1 MVDTVNE
8 VENTNAKKVELLAPA
23 GNLEKLKLAILYGA
37 DAVYCGGH
45 SYGLREGADNFTL
58 EELEEAV
65 KFVHDHHA
73 KIYITVNM
81 IPHNEDLEGL
91 PEYLHQLAD
100 LAVDALI
107 VSDPGIISI
116 LQEEEIEVP
125 IHLSTQANAVNW
137 ASIRFWKKQG
147 VERVILARELSRVEI
162 IDIKEKTDIELE
174 MFIHGSMCI
183 SYSGRCLLSNY
194 MTGRDA
200 NRGKCAHSCRW
211 KYHLVEEQRPGEY
224 YPVYEDEQGTYIM
237 NSKDL
242 CLIEYIPDIIQ
253 SGVTS
258 LKIEGRMKSLH
269 YVSTVTSVYRKA
281 IDLYYKDLGNYQFRS
296 EWLDELRKVSHR
308 DYITGF
314 FRAPPG
320 TEEHNYDS
328 SAYQREYD
336 FMGVVRD
343 FIPFQEGSNENIDYN
358 VGNENILEK
367 DSEDILRYKQLTD
380 TNNRQN
386 YIGHAVVEVRH
397 KFFKGD
403 VLEFMGP
410 DTDTFDLKLEYIIN
424 HQGEFVDDAPHPKEL
439 IKIPVDKVVK
449 PYYLVRREK
458 KGNE

>member
-1 MVDTVNE
+1 MKNIRFGSEEIFMVNTINE
-8 VENTNAKKVELLAPA
+8 MENTNDNKVELLAPA

-65 KFVHDHHA
+65 KFVHNHNA

-100 LAVDALI
+100 LAVDSLI

-116 LQEEEIEVP
+116 LQEEGINVP

-137 ASIRFWKKQG
+137 ASIRFWKQQG
-147 VERVILARELSRVEI
+147 VERVILARELSKKEI
-162 IDIKEKTDIELE
+162 IDIKGKTDIELE

-224 YPVYEDEQGTYIM
+224 YPIYEDDQGTYIM

-242 CLIEYIPDIIQ
+242 CLIEYIPDIIE

-281 IDLYYKDLGNYQFRS
+281 IDSYYDDPKNHHFKD
-296 EWLDELRKVSHR
+296 EWLEELRKVSHR

-314 FRAPPG
+314 FLSPPG
-320 TEEHNYDS
+320 SEEHNYDS

-343 FIPFQEGSNENIDYN
+343 FILF
-358 VGNENILEK
+358 
-367 DSEDILRYKQLTD
+367 EDDDLQG
-380 TNNRQN
+380 
-386 YIGHAVVEVRH
+386 YIGHAVIEVRH

-403 VLEFMGP
+403 TLEFMGP
-410 DTDTFDLKLEYIIN
+410 SIDTFEVKLEYIIN
-424 HQGEFVDDAPHPKEL
+424 HNGEFVDDAPHPKEL
-439 IKIPVDKVVK
+439 IKIPVDRVVK

-458 KGNE
+458 SGNEQ

>member
-1 MVDTVNE
+1 MKNITFGGEDPFMVNKVNE
-8 VENTNAKKVELLAPA
+8 MENNNSNKVELLAPA

-65 KFVHDHHA
+65 KFVHDRNA

-81 IPHNEDLEGL
+81 IPHNEELEGIS
-91 PEYLHQLAD
+91 EYLHQLAD
-100 LAVDALI
+100 LGVDSLI

-116 LQEEEIEVP
+116 LQEEGIDVP

-137 ASIRFWKKQG
+137 ASIRFWKQQG
-147 VERVILARELSRVEI
+147 VERVILARELSRNEI
-162 IDIKEKTDIELE
+162 IDIKGKTDIELE

-183 SYSGRCLLSNY
+183 SYSGRCLLSSY

-224 YPVYEDEQGTYIM
+224 YPIYEDDQGTYIM

-242 CLIEYIPDIIQ
+242 CLIEYIPDIIE

-281 IDLYYKDLGNYQFRS
+281 IDSYYDDPENHQFKP
-296 EWLDELRKVSHR
+296 EWLEELRKVSHR

-314 FRAPPG
+314 FLAPPG
-320 TEEHNYDS
+320 TEDHNYDS

-343 FIPFQEGSNENIDYN
+343 FIPF
-358 VGNENILEK
+358 
-367 DSEDILRYKQLTD
+367 EDDPEEVLAYKQLTAENKED
-380 TNNRQN
+380 K

-397 KFFKGD
+397 KFFKGNT
-403 VLEFMGP
+403 LEFMGP
-410 DTDTFDLKLEYIIN
+410 DTDTFEVKLEYIIN
-424 HQGEFVDDAPHPKEL
+424 HNGDFVDDAPHPKEL
-439 IKIPVDKVVK
+439 IKIPVDRVVK

-458 KGNE
+458 EGNE